1 MEFRSRFSYSE
12 IGRITIIVEDRMS
25 KVTEL
30 GHILENSFTNNDIN
44 IVGISVELQDLS
56 FFNEIVKPK
65 RLQTLF
71 IIIIISWAWAV
82 LGQKRKRSSA

>member
-12 IGRITIIVEDRMS
+12 IGRIAIIVEDRMS

-30 GHILENSFTNNDIN
+30 RHILENSFTNNDIN

-56 FFNEIVKPK
+56 FFLMKLLSQNDYKHY
-65 RLQTLF
+65 
-71 IIIIISWAWAV
+71 S
-82 LGQKRKRSSA
+82 

>member
-12 IGRITIIVEDRMS
+12 ICRITIIVEDRMS

-30 GHILENSFTNNDIN
+30 RHILENSFTNNDIN
-44 IVGISVELQDLS
+44 IAGIGVELQDLS

-71 IIIIISWAWAV
+71 IIIIISWA
-82 LGQKRKRSSA
+82 

>member
-30 GHILENSFTNNDIN
+30 RHILENSFPNNDIN
-44 IVGISVELQDLS
+44 MVGISVELQDLS
-56 FFNEIVKPK
+56 FWMKLLSQNEYKHY
-65 RLQTLF
+65 
-71 IIIIISWAWAV
+71 S
-82 LGQKRKRSSA
+82 

>member
-12 IGRITIIVEDRMS
+12 VGRITIIVEDRMS

-30 GHILENSFTNNDIN
+30 RHILENSFTNNYTN

-56 FFNEIVKPK
+56 FLNEIVKPK
-65 RLQTLF
+65 RIQTLF
-71 IIIIISWAWAV
+71 IIIIISWAWAMF
-82 LGQKRKRSSA
+82 GQKRTILSA